1 MIVLTAEQ
9 VECIGNLLLKE
20 GLNYG
25 PVKEELLDHLCCQ
38 VEFEMQKGSSFE
50 KATQKAFQAF
60 KEDEFKEIQQ
70 QILKPK
76 SSFMRKILTLLV
88 LILIG
93 FFFLWPDSSKSTAD
107 KMEEEALEQEL
118 PPKIIKDHYPQMQ
131 QNSSPR
137 LAKLNEP
144 PSIYPTDKTFE
155 VSSGYGIRLHPV
167 FKANKFHKGVDIK
180 APAGSVVYATS
191 DGKILKTK
199 YDTRGYGKHIIIE
212 HDSTYQS
219 LYAHLSEINVE
230 EGQLVK
236 KGMPIGKV
244 GSTGAS
250 MAPHLH
256 YEIIKNGKKVDPEPF
271 IRP

>member
-1 MIVLTAEQ
+1 MIVLTVEQ
-9 VECIGNLLLKE
+9 VEYINNLLAKE

-38 VEFEMQKGSSFE
+38 VEFEMQRGNSFK
-50 KATQKAFQAF
+50 KATQNAFQTF

-76 SSFMRKILTLLV
+76 SSFMRKTLALLILV
-88 LILIG
+88 LFS
-93 FFFLWPDSSKSTAD
+93 FFFLLPDGTKPTAD
-107 KMEEEALEQEL
+107 EMEEEALEQEL
-118 PPKIIKDHYPQMQ
+118 PPKIIKDHYPQVE
-131 QNSSPR
+131 QNPSAR
-137 LAKLNEP
+137 LAKFKEP
-144 PSIYPTDKTFE
+144 PSIYPTDKNFG
-155 VSSGYGIRLHPV
+155 VSSGFGMRHHPV
-167 FKANKFHKGVDIK
+167 LKSSKFHRGVDIK
-180 APAGSVVYATS
+180 APEGSTVYATS
-191 DGKILKTK
+191 NGKVLKVKTDK
-199 YDTRGYGKHIIIE
+199 GGYGKHIIIE

-230 EGQLVK
+230 EGQFVK

-244 GSTGAS
+244 GNTGAS